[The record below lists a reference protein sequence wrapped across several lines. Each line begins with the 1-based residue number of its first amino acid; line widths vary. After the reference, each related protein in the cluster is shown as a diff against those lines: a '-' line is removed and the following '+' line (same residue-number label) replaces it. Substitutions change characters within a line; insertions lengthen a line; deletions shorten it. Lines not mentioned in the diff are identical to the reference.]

1 MVTRFGPFVLDRQRR
16 ELRRGPE
23 LVHLTA
29 KAFELLALLV
39 RESSRMVSKRQIMA
53 ELWPDVAV
61 SDGSLSVVVAEVRRA
76 LGDSAREPK
85 YLRTVHGYG
94 LAFCGKV
101 STPPDEPSAERG
113 GGPALCRVV
122 AWGLHE
128 FHLGQGD
135 MVIGRDA
142 TCDLSIDLASLS
154 RRHALLRIEPGR
166 AVLEDLKSKNG
177 SIVNGE
183 RISGPR
189 EIADGDEIR
198 LGSAWLSFHWRPQ
211 AADAETKTSP
221 AEGDTSIAVSRR
233 TRRAQN

>member
-1 MVTRFGPFVLDRQRR
+1 MPTRFGPFILDRERR
-16 ELRRGPE
+16 ELRRGPD

-61 SDGSLSVVVAEVRRA
+61 SEGSLSVLVAEVRRA
-76 LGDSAREPK
+76 LGDNAREPQ

-101 STPPDEPSAERG
+101 SSPPDEAGAER

-122 AWGLHE
+122 VWGLHE
-128 FHLGQGD
+128 FQLGQGEI
-135 MVIGRDA
+135 VIGRDA
-142 TCDLSIDLASLS
+142 DCELSIDLASLS
-154 RRHALLRIEPGR
+154 RRHALLRIEPGL

-189 EIADGDEIR
+189 VIRDGDEIR
-198 LGSAWLSFHWRPQ
+198 LGGALLSFHWRPQ
-211 AADAETKTSP
+211 GADSETKTSP
-221 AEGDTSIAVSRR
+221 ARGETTTDVRKR